1 MKFALIL
8 VPEKVKLPEKKQD
21 KNPVNWKEDAK
32 PETKWSEESKVEDVI
47 KEGYPINGVPKEKM
61 EIDLQLLSKNSI
73 YLLKTWKKV
82 TEEEKDKDGYPRGLR
97 KILDEA
103 GEGILNFS

>member
-1 MKFALIL
+1 MRLNLHLVMKFALTL
-8 VPEKVKLPEKKQD
+8 VPEKEVKLPEKKQD
-21 KNPVNWKEDAK
+21 ENPVNWKDDANLKGFINYSYTTQEQKEVAEED
-32 PETKWSEESKVEDVI
+32 I
-47 KEGYPINGVPKEKM
+47 
-61 EIDLQLLSKNSI
+61 QLLKKNR
-73 YLLKTWKKV
+73 LFTLTDWKKV

>member
-8 VPEKVKLPEKKQD
+8 VPEKEVKLLEKQEEK
-21 KNPVNWKEDAK
+21 PVNWKED
-32 PETKWSEESKVEDVI
+32 SKLEDIVKFHYQGPDRI
-47 KEGYPINGVPKEKM
+47 AVANQRV
-61 EIDLQLLSKNSI
+61 QLLKNND
-73 YLLKTWKKV
+73 LFTLTDWKKL

-97 KILDEA
+97 KMLDEA